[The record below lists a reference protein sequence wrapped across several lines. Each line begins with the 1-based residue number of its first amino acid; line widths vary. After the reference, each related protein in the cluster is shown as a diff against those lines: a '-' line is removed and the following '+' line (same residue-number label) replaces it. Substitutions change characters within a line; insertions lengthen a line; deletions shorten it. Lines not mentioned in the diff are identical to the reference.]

1 MIKHIVFFKLK
12 DGSQENITKTKDVLL
27 SMKGKIPVVRHI
39 EVGIDVLRSE
49 RSYDLSL
56 IIEVDSLE
64 DLDQYQIHPVHKEI
78 ISYIGSVKE
87 SVVVVDYEF

>member
-12 DGSQENITKTKDVLL
+12 DGSQQNIAKTKDVLL
-27 SMKGKIPVVRHI
+27 SMKGKIPVVRHL
-39 EVGIDVLRSE
+39 EVGMDVLRSE

-56 IIEVDSLE
+56 IVEVESLE
-64 DLDQYQIHPVHKEI
+64 DLDQYQVHPVHKEI
-78 ISYIGSVKE
+78 ITYITKVKE

>member
-12 DGSQENITKTKDVLL
+12 DGNQQNITKTKDVLL
-27 SMKGKIPVVRHI
+27 SMEGKIPVVRHL
-39 EVGIDVLRSE
+39 EVGVDVIRSD

-56 IIEVDSLE
+56 IVEVDSLE
-64 DLDQYQIHPVHKEI
+64 DLDLYQVHPVHKEI
-78 ISYIGSVKE
+78 ITYIAQVKE